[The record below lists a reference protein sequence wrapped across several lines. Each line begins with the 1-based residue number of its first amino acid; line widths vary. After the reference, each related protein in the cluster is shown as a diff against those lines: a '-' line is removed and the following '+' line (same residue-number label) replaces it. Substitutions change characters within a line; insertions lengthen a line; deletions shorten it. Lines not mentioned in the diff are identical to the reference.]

1 MSPSL
6 TFSALCAHVYA
17 CVQME
22 GAGAAYNYSYIFKYI
37 IIGASSSFTFVEK
50 RYLRTKKKEA
60 NTQPCRRGVSAHL
73 ISASD

>member
-37 IIGASSSFTFVEK
+37 IIGASSSFTFVENV
-50 RYLRTKKKEA
+50 TCVQKKKKQTPSLA
-60 NTQPCRRGVSAHL
+60 GV
-73 ISASD
+73 ASLRI